1 MLVQVLQTYNG
12 RRGQLFFYRTPF
24 PRRRIPFSGDGG
36 SPRFFGCAE
45 KPLRRE
51 KLGRNN
57 FCRRPVSFWP
67 PFSFLFRFFLFG
79 LAWKNCSTPTQKMW
93 RPIRQSTRIPFP
105 FLDLS
110 FFLRAHSSSSSFSSS
125 SSSFFFFSPS
135 LRFVLRRADAQ
146 RNGRPRMCRFLFP
159 TIRHGYLTLFILWP
173 KKHTVRLQKFH

>member
-125 SSSFFFFSPS
+125 SSSFFFFHRLSVSSYAAPTPN
-135 LRFVLRRADAQ
+135 AMDAQ
-146 RNGRPRMCRFLFP
+146 ECVVSFFQQFVTVISHCSFCDQRNTR
-159 TIRHGYLTLFILWP
+159 
-173 KKHTVRLQKFH
+173 